1 MTVLDISIENF
12 RNLSKLRSE
21 LSSFNVGAV
30 SVYMLPYPNDTGMVV
45 PFRYLAQANIVAI
58 CHEAVMAN
66 AACREP
72 ISFYYMFG
80 ELFKKS
86 IGTTTVPTLVQV
98 SYSTL
103 CTSPDSELL
112 FESANYQADSVLCQA
127 HSQHLDVNVPPI
139 GGAAVAMYT
148 RWKGYADT
156 DDVSCFR
163 GMLSDFASSVVRRK
177 GVLPTT
183 IKCADV
189 HWKRVITGT
198 ARLNVDPPYPK
209 PVYLTTHSTEDKFV
223 VSVSSSQC
231 HINHIGGLIKTTSK
245 QKIQAISTLAAIYVA
260 SLNAYYRGG
269 TNQTLSY
276 HIRRESGIV
285 IAFVAEVDS
294 ELWACMKLNKSW
306 GVKRITR
313 NGDFVSNCRTL
324 TVTIKP

>member
-12 RNLSKLRSE
+12 RNHSKLRSKLE
-21 LSSFNVGAV
+21 SFDVGAV
-30 SVYMLPYPNDTGMVV
+30 SVYLLPYPNDTGLVV
-45 PFRYLAQANIVAI
+45 PFRYLAQANTVVI

-72 ISFYYMFG
+72 ISFYRMFG
-80 ELFKKS
+80 ELFKS
-86 IGTTTVPTLVQV
+86 IGATTVPNHVQV
-98 SYSTL
+98 SYADL
-103 CTSPDSELL
+103 CTHTDSELL
-112 FESANYQADSVLCQA
+112 FECSGWYADSLLCQA
-127 HSQHLDVNVPPI
+127 AVHLGAVDAPSI
-139 GGAAVAMYT
+139 GGTAVAMYT

-231 HINHIGGLIKTTSK
+231 HINHIGGLIKTTAK
-245 QKIQAISTLAAIYVA
+245 QIQAISTLAAIYVA